1 MAKELVLNS
10 KGVPLR
16 HVVLDKEN
24 KPIILNE
31 WKQERCDYQEE
42 YILNALGF
50 DIPIT
55 TMTTIAQK
63 VTYQKF
69 ATIPDWATYLP
80 VVEGQGAFGDSV
92 QTLRA
97 VELNSSFEQGIMNTG
112 QNNARE
118 MSGDVGVDSVRV
130 PIYSWANKCT
140 WDLFKLENALK
151 AGNWNIVEALQ
162 KARKR
167 IWDLGIQRIA
177 FLGAQGFQTAQA
189 NCYGLLNLPNVN
201 TDTSVFAASGNVP
214 ISQMTPAQLNAFV
227 ANLINL
233 YRTNNNR
240 TADPTHFL
248 VPEFDFLGMATQ
260 YSAVFP
266 SRTILEVLE
275 TAFKAQAPGFKGIKR
290 LFYGMAS
297 LSFGAL
303 SLDTYV
309 LLNHD
314 DETLNMQ
321 IPVPFQTTTPSS
333 IDGFTLQDVGYGQY
347 TGVVAFRPREI
358 LYLTGGF
365 AH

>member
-1 MAKELVLNS
+1 MKELVLNA
-10 KGVPLR
+10 KGMPLR
-16 HVVLDKEN
+16 HVILDKSK
-24 KPIILNE
+24 KPIILNR
-31 WKQERCDYQEE
+31 WQQDRCDWQEDH
-42 YILNALGF
+42 ILNALGY

-69 ATIPDWATYLP
+69 ATIPDWATYVP
-80 VVEGQGAFGDSV
+80 VVEGQGAFGDSIL
-92 QTLRA
+92 TLQA
-97 VELNSSFEQGIMNTG
+97 VEINSSFEQGIINLA

-118 MSGDVGVDSVRV
+118 MSGDVGIASVRV
-130 PIYSWANKCT
+130 PIYSWANKAT
-140 WDLFKLENALK
+140 WSLFEMQEAAK
-151 AGNWNIVEALQ
+151 AGNWNIVEAKE

-189 NCYGLLNLPNVN
+189 NCYGLLTLPNVN
-201 TDTSVFAASGNVP
+201 TDQTVFAASGNVP

-233 YRTNNNR
+233 YRTNNSR

-248 VPEFDFLGMATQ
+248 VPEFDYLGMSTQ

-266 SRTILEVLE
+266 SRTILEVLNS
-275 TAFKAQAPGFKGIKR
+275 AFKEQAPGFKGIKR
-290 LFYGMAS
+290 LFYAMQS

-303 SLDTYV
+303 TYDTYV
-309 LLNHD
+309 LLNYD

-321 IPVPFQTTTPSS
+321 IPVPFQTTTPNS
-333 IDGFTLQDVGYGQY
+333 IDGFSLQDVGYGQY
-347 TGVVAFRPREI
+347 TGVAAFRPREI
-358 LYLTGGF
+358 LYLNGGF

>member
-16 HVVLDKEN
+16 HVILGKDK
-24 KPIILNE
+24 KPLILNE
-31 WKQERCDYQEE
+31 WKQDRCDYQEDH
-42 YILNALGF
+42 IRNAFGY

-55 TMTTIAQK
+55 TMTTIAAK

-69 ATIPDWATYLP
+69 ATIPDWATYVP

-92 QTLRA
+92 LTLQA
-97 VELNSSFEQGIMNTG
+97 VEINSSFEQGIINLG
-112 QNNARE
+112 QNNDRM
-118 MSGDVGVDSVRV
+118 MSGDVAISSVRV
-130 PIYSWANKCT
+130 PIYSWANKAS
-140 WDLFKLENALK
+140 WDLFEMQEAAK
-151 AGNWNIVEALQ
+151 AGNWNIVEAKE

-189 NCYGLLNLPNVN
+189 NCYGLLTLPNVN
-201 TDTSVFAASGNVP
+201 TDTTVFAASGNVP
-214 ISQMTPAQLNAFV
+214 ISQMSPAQLNAFV
-227 ANLINL
+227 ANLLNL
-233 YRTNNNR
+233 YRQNNNR

-266 SRTILEVLE
+266 TRTILEVLE
-275 TAFKAQAPGFKGIKR
+275 TAFKAQAPGFKGIKK
-290 LFYGMAS
+290 LFYAMS
-297 LSFGAL
+297 SYSFGAL
-303 SLDTYV
+303 AYDTYT
-309 LLNHD
+309 LLNYD

-321 IPVPFQTTTPSS
+321 IPVPFQTTTPMS
-333 IDGFTLQDVGYGQY
+333 IDGFGLQDVGYGQY
-347 TGVVAFRPREI
+347 TGVAAFRPREV
-358 LYLTGGF
+358 LYLNGGF